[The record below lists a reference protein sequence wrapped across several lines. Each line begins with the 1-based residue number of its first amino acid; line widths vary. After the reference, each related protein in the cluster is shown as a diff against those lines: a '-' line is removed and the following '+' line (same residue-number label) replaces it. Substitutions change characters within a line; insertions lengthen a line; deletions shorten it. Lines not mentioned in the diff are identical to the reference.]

1 MRNYPALLTKV
12 PRGTT
17 TQENAMTKEKV
28 VKKPRVSKKALIA
41 EIVELTGKPAKEL
54 DSLARSNIETIAWV
68 KSLIS

>member
-12 PRGTT
+12 PRGTAT
-17 TQENAMTKEKV
+17 KENAMTKENV